1 MELLLNLEVDQLK
14 PGMRIAKDIYARDGR
29 VLLNAGVELNS
40 RYIQK
45 LDKLGFESVWIL
57 PEDQVVLETEEEI
70 SEQQVNRNRY
80 DSISPRMR
88 SELTSTVKEII
99 LDVDSEGII
108 ALDKLAKAVELVDNI
123 IEEIKDNR
131 IIIENLEEYYQPITT
146 VGTIVQE
153 LIRKENI
160 FATLDN
166 IRSYDEYTF
175 IHSVNVCVMAIT
187 IGLSLRYEKQQ
198 LKDLGLSGL
207 LHDIGKIKVPLEII
221 HKPGM
226 LNLVEREEI
235 EKHSLYAFQILR
247 TIPDLSSAIALAAY
261 QHHERFDG
269 RGYPQRLKGGT
280 IHEYARILAV
290 ADVYDALITDQCYRP
305 RFKSY
310 EAAEIIWCSSGYAF
324 DPKIVKAF
332 MDNIVIYPVGSI
344 VELNNGQRGVVT
356 KINKIAP
363 TRPVV
368 CVFYD
373 QLGEV
378 LNIPRKID
386 LMTNLTVFIT
396 KVFSS
401 DPL

>member
-1 MELLLNLEVDQLK
+1 MLNLPINELE
-14 PGMRIAKDIYARDGR
+14 PGMRLAKDIFARDGA

-45 LDKLGFESVWIL
+45 LCQLGFASVWVY
-57 PEDQVVLETEEEI
+57 PENQMALEEEEETF
-70 SEQQVNRNRY
+70 EQQVNKNRY
-80 DSISPRMR
+80 DSISRQIH
-88 SELTSTVKEII
+88 SETTATVKEII
-99 LDVDSEGII
+99 LEVEKEGII
-108 ALDKLAKAVELVDNI
+108 SQAKLFKAMELVDNI
-123 IEEIKDNR
+123 IEEIMNNR
-131 IIIENLEEYYQPITT
+131 IIIENLEEHYQPITT
-146 VGTIVQE
+146 VGTVVQG
-153 LIRKENI
+153 LIKKENI

-187 IGLSLRYEKQQ
+187 IGLALRYEKRQ
-198 LKDLGLSGL
+198 LKELGLGAL

-221 HKPGM
+221 RKPGI
-226 LNLVEREEI
+226 LNSIEREAV
-235 EKHSLYAFQILR
+235 EKHSLYAFQILKVM
-247 TIPDLSSAIALAAY
+247 PNVPSSVALAAY

-269 RGYPQRLKGGT
+269 QGYPQQLKGRT

-290 ADVYDALITDQCYRP
+290 VDVYDALVTDQCYRP

-324 DPKIVKAF
+324 DPEIVKAF

-344 VELNNGQRGVVT
+344 VELNDGQRGVVT
-356 KINKIAP
+356 KINRTAP
-363 TRPVV
+363 ARPVV

-373 QLGEV
+373 QLGEN

-386 LMTNLTVFIT
+386 LTNNLTAFIT